1 MLSQDFNQKITQINW
16 LHDKETNLN
25 NKRISVISDKSFE
38 IQIKIYA
45 LENCYLHKRLLSR
58 KYNKTFDQPAHY

>member
-16 LHDKETNLN
+16 LHDKETKLN

-38 IQIKIYA
+38 I
-45 LENCYLHKRLLSR
+45 
-58 KYNKTFDQPAHY
+58 